1 MNIFASQDCS
11 MKIKLFLLLILISFE
26 SIGKTFPKKDTITVY
41 KVYEYIKCSGIL
53 HPEIVLRQAVWET
66 GWFKSR
72 HALEKNNLFGFRYSK
87 KYMSFE
93 NWQSCINY
101 YKSWQ
106 ERKYTNKDEDY
117 YKFLIRIKYAT
128 SAKYISCLK
137 SLRLEIPQIE
147 CNEK

>member
-1 MNIFASQDCS
+1 MIIFASQDCS
-11 MKIKLFLLLILISFE
+11 MKIKLFLLLILISLE
-26 SIGKTFPKKDTITVY
+26 STGKSIPKKDTLTVY
-41 KVYEYIKCSGIL
+41 EVYEYIKCSGIL

-72 HALEKNNLFGFRYSK
+72 HTLEKNNLFGFRYTK

-93 NWQSCINY
+93 NWQSCVNY

-106 ERKYTNKDEDY
+106 ERKYTNKQEDY

>member
-11 MKIKLFLLLILISFE
+11 MKIKLFLLLILMSFE
-26 SIGKTFPKKDTITVY
+26 SFGKTIPKKDTITVY
-41 KVYEYIKCSGIL
+41 EVYEYIKCSGIL

-72 HALEKNNLFGFRYSK
+72 HTLEKNNLFGFRYTK

>member
-1 MNIFASQDCS
+1 
-11 MKIKLFLLLILISFE
+11 
-26 SIGKTFPKKDTITVY
+26 
-41 KVYEYIKCSGIL
+41 
-53 HPEIVLRQAVWET
+53 
-66 GWFKSR
+66 
-72 HALEKNNLFGFRYSK
+72 
-87 KYMSFE
+87 MSFE

>member
-1 MNIFASQDCS
+1 MIIFASQDCS
-11 MKIKLFLLLILISFE
+11 MKIKLFLLLILISLE
-26 SIGKTFPKKDTITVY
+26 STGKSIPKKDTLTVY
-41 KVYEYIKCSGIL
+41 EVYEYIKCSGIL

-72 HALEKNNLFGFRYSK
+72 HTLEKNNLFGFRYTK